1 MPRALIV
8 DDNADIRL
16 VMRLALEP
24 YGFQVTQAASG
35 TEALEALAADPELP
49 NLVVLDVQMPDLD
62 GWDTLRA
69 IRENPSTADLP
80 VIMCTVK
87 ARPQDI
93 AQGWELG
100 CDGYVSK
107 PFGPRELADEAR
119 SVMSR
124 SPEERVAI
132 QRAALAE
139 WRTMAARLTT

>member
-1 MPRALIV
+1 MPHALVV

-24 YGFQVTQAASG
+24 YGFQVSQAGSG
-35 TEALEALAADPELP
+35 PEALEVLGSTPELP
-49 NLVVLDVQMPDLD
+49 DLVVLDVQMPDLD
-62 GWDTLRA
+62 GWETLRA
-69 IRENPSTADLP
+69 IRENPTTAALP

-87 ARPQDI
+87 ARPQDM
-93 AQGWELG
+93 AEGWELG

-107 PFGPRELADEAR
+107 PFEPRELADQAR

-124 SPEERVAI
+124 SPEERVAV

>member
-1 MPRALIV
+1 MPRALVV

-16 VMRLALEP
+16 VMRMALEP
-24 YGFQVTQAASG
+24 YGFQVSQAANG
-35 TEALEALAADPELP
+35 IEALNQLSAGGELP
-49 NLVVLDVQMPDLD
+49 DLVVLDVQMPDLD
-62 GWDTLRA
+62 GWETLRM
-69 IRENPSTADLP
+69 IRVNSMTAALP

-87 ARPQDI
+87 ARPQDM
-93 AQGWELG
+93 ALGWELG

-107 PFGPRELADEAR
+107 PFEPRELADQAR

-124 SPEERVAI
+124 SSEERVAI

>member
-1 MPRALIV
+1 MPRALVV

-35 TEALEALAADPELP
+35 TEALEVLASATELP
-49 NLVVLDVQMPDLD
+49 DLVVLDVQMPDMD
-62 GWDTLRA
+62 GWETLEA
-69 IRENPSTADLP
+69 IREDTRTAGVP

-107 PFGPRELADEAR
+107 PFEPRELADQAR

-124 SPEERVAI
+124 SPEDRVAI

-139 WRTMAARLTT
+139 CRTMAARLSS